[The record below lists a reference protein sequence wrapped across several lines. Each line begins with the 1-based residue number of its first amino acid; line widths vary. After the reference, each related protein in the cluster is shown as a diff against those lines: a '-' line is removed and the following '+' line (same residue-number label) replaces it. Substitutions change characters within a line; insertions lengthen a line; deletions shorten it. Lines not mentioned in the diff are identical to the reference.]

1 MWSHGAEAR
10 LADRPTPRRIPSVA
24 SVNMRRGFGLRLN
37 GFRGSRRAFR
47 LSRLR
52 PPRPTVAPK
61 SSSKLTL
68 RWSERDSKSRSR
80 RQRNGRGEGA
90 RSNPSVAI
98 GPELDAETG
107 GRSGPPSG
115 TLGDYSRERDRELDR
130 TRAKSGMAARLNPK
144 ASMHGLPYATSQHHS
159 CPSRCPPFVPS
170 RGVPDRGD
178 GGDSQSR
185 CRKSDRPAIFLDCSF
200 FRWDFSPFIGE
211 YLVLR
216 KRRSTWD

>member
-98 GPELDAETG
+98 GPELNAVVPGLPRARWATIRESGTESSTGPAQSPEWRPGWILKLRCTDFRTPQANTTLVHRDAPLPSLRGAYPTG
-107 GRSGPPSG
+107 EIVNRRSGTWWRQSISMPTG
-115 TLGDYSRERDRELDR
+115 DLLGL
-130 TRAKSGMAARLNPK
+130 
-144 ASMHGLPYATSQHHS
+144 
-159 CPSRCPPFVPS
+159 
-170 RGVPDRGD
+170 
-178 GGDSQSR
+178 
-185 CRKSDRPAIFLDCSF
+185 
-200 FRWDFSPFIGE
+200 
-211 YLVLR
+211 
-216 KRRSTWD
+216 

>member
-1 MWSHGAEAR
+1 
-10 LADRPTPRRIPSVA
+10 
-24 SVNMRRGFGLRLN
+24 MRRGFGLRLN

-130 TRAKSGMAARLNPK
+130 TRAKSGMAARLDPK
-144 ASMHGLPYATSQHHS
+144 APLHGLPYATSQHHS
-159 CPSRCPPFVPS
+159 CPSRCPPSVPS
-170 RGVPDRGD
+170 RGVPDRRDSEQAFGD
-178 GGDSQSR
+178 MV
-185 CRKSDRPAIFLDCSF
+185 ATVNLDVGNPT
-200 FRWDFSPFIGE
+200 D
-211 YLVLR
+211 
-216 KRRSTWD
+216 RRSSWIVVFSGGISLRPSENT